1 MELYFLGTGA
11 GIPSK
16 QRNVSAAALRFF
28 NDQGSTWLFDCGEAT
43 QHQILYTPLK
53 LSKID
58 KIFIT
63 HLHGDHIYGLPGVL
77 GSRSFQGTETP
88 LTLFGPKG
96 LKDFVQTSLSVSGTF
111 LRYRL
116 EVVEVEDGAVFKE
129 RNTVIKVKKLVHG
142 IPSFG
147 YRIEEENQAGSLQV
161 DKLKALGVPPGP
173 LYGQLKEGKQIQL
186 EDGRFI
192 NGKDFLGPCKKGR
205 KIAVLG
211 DTRYTEA
218 AIELAKDVDV
228 LVHEATFG
236 AHEQELAH
244 QYYHS
249 TSVQA
254 AKVAKMAEAS
264 SLILTHISSRYGENA
279 DRLLNEAK
287 EQFVNTYLAKD
298 LWSYSIQP

>member
-1 MELYFLGTGA
+1 MELHFLGTGA

-16 QRNVSAAALRFF
+16 QRNVSAIALRFL
-28 NDQGSTWLFDCGEAT
+28 NDKGNTWLFDCGEAT

-53 LSKID
+53 LSKIN

-77 GSRSFQGTETP
+77 GSRSFQGAETP

-96 LKDFVQTSLSVSGTF
+96 LKDFVHTSLSVSSTF

-116 EVVEVEDGAVFKE
+116 EVIEVEDGAVFE
-129 RNTVIKVKKLVHG
+129 EQDIVIKVKKLIHG

-147 YRIEEENQAGSLQV
+147 YRIEEKDQAGSLQI
-161 DKLKALGVPPGP
+161 DKLRALGVPAGP
-173 LYGQLKEGKQIQL
+173 LYGQLKAGKQIQL
-186 EDGRFI
+186 EDGRLI
-192 NGKDFLGPCKKGR
+192 NGEDFLGPCKKGR

-218 AIELAKDVDV
+218 AIELARDVDV

-236 AHEQELAH
+236 ADEHELAH

-254 AKVAKMAEAS
+254 AKVANSAEAF

-279 DRLLNEAK
+279 ERLLNEAK
-287 EQFVNTYLAKD
+287 THFSNTYLAKD
-298 LWSYSIQP
+298 LWSYSIHS